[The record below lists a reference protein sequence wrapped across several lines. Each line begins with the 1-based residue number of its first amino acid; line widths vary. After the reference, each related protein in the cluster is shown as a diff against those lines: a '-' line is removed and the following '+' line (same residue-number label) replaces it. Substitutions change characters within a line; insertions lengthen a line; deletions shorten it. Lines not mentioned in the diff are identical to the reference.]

1 MRNRNRR
8 DGSKDTKF
16 VFFDRCDRFPDRPAI
31 EVQNEALTYRQLPGC
46 MVLRGIRFLSEF
58 PLNANGKVDRNQLLE
73 ILQHTNATSA

>member
-1 MRNRNRR
+1 
-8 DGSKDTKF
+8 
-16 VFFDRCDRFPDRPAI
+16 
-31 EVQNEALTYRQLPGC
+31 